1 MNPALEISN
10 LSFSYSNDW
19 SFRKT
24 PAIKNISLTVNSGEA
39 FGFLGNN
46 GGGKTTTIK
55 CILDLLKPSSGTIK
69 IFGLSSRST
78 QARASIGYLSE
89 LPYFYDYLTVYEL
102 MEMLAGLSGIIG
114 SAAKERIRKVL
125 ELVKVSSRTKT
136 PMRHLSKGLTQRI
149 GLAQALIAE
158 PRLLILD
165 EPFSGLDPIGRKEF
179 RDIFVDL
186 KNKGT
191 TIFMSSHV
199 LSDVEFIC
207 DRVSIMSNGSIKGIF
222 DINNENI
229 FGSGDFELT
238 LINPKGALLE
248 DLPGQLDR
256 ASESNAGR
264 TILRLRFL
272 ERKYAESAMSQALAL
287 GIAVDRFEYKKPN
300 LEDIFIKLVKPED
313 SKKES

>member
-1 MNPALEISN
+1 
-10 LSFSYSNDW
+10 
-19 SFRKT
+19 
-24 PAIKNISLTVNSGEA
+24 VNSGEA

-69 IFGLSSRST
+69 IFGLSSRSAE
-78 QARASIGYLSE
+78 ARSSIGYLSE

-114 SAAKERIRKVL
+114 TAAKERIRQVL
-125 ELVKVSSRTKT
+125 DLVRVSARAKT

-165 EPFSGLDPIGRKEF
+165 EPFSGLDPIGRREF
-179 RDIFVDL
+179 RDIFIDL
-186 KNKGT
+186 KSKGT

-207 DRVSIMSNGSIKGIF
+207 DRVSIMSNGTLKGIF
-222 DINNENI
+222 DISNESI

-238 LINPKGALLE
+238 LINPKATQLE
-248 DLPGQLDR
+248 NLTGQIDQ
-256 ASESNAGR
+256 SVESHGGR
-264 TILRLRFL
+264 SLVKLKFL
-272 ERKYAESAMSQALAL
+272 ERKFAEAAMSKSLEL
-287 GIAVDRFEYKKPN
+287 GIAIERFEYKKPN
-300 LEDIFIKLVKPED
+300 LEDIFVKLVKSE
-313 SKKES
+313 ESVKGS